1 MTFDLQ
7 RHQREKLA
15 AGERR
20 ALEAFYA
27 WRGDGADDP
36 AHCYERATAEARAGS
51 PWLLSLARAGEID
64 EESLPLLLL
73 LRKRWL
79 DEFRLAGTLETLLVD
94 QALLALYHQLRLNGL
109 LTIAH
114 AATRQSLTAP
124 RAETTPS
131 ALPEE
136 TGQPLRRLLLA
147 LASCHGMIASSL
159 RHLYGLHQRS
169 GYILRQGP
177 RAELG
182 GENSLD
188 DEPRSI
194 LT

>member
-1 MTFDLQ
+1 MTFESRQ
-7 RHQREKLA
+7 HHREKLA

-20 ALEAFYA
+20 ALEAFYT
-27 WRGDGADDP
+27 WRGDGGEDVTRRYA
-36 AHCYERATAEARAGS
+36 RATAEARAGS
-51 PWLLSLARAGEID
+51 PWLLSLARSGEID

-109 LTIAH
+109 LTTAH
-114 AATRQSLTAP
+114 AATRQSLSA
-124 RAETTPS
+124 PS

-147 LASCHGMIASSL
+147 LACCHGMIASSL

-169 GYILRQGP
+169 GFILRQGP
-177 RAELG
+177 RAQLG
-182 GENSLD
+182 GENSLN